1 LRSDD
6 IFTLIP
12 DIFIKPAELGLHG
25 GVATIIFALLVVVI
39 SIVLAVLLAFVTYA
53 LGDLVARALVGPAPE
68 FSLALPQPQK
78 TS

>member
-1 LRSDD
+1 MPGRLKTDPERR
-6 IFTLIP
+6 
-12 DIFIKPAELGLHG
+12 AELGLHG

-68 FSLALPQPQK
+68 FSLALREPASPSQQG
-78 TS
+78 